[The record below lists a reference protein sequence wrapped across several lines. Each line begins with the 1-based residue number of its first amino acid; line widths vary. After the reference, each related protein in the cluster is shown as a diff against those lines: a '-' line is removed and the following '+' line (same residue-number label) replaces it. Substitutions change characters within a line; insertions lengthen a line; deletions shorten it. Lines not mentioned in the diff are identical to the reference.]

1 MGSLFE
7 NRFFATVPY
16 KNDLPI
22 SQAQQQNTHLM
33 GLRKRIS
40 SFSGKIQS
48 SSSSASTLWAFRKS
62 ASMPSIGDF
71 AGRPLRR
78 WWGSWWGWILSRKP
92 AFARDMEM
100 NEVETAVLGWG
111 SNGSWRHIFGR
122 VRSEIGKLM
131 RPNVLPTTQPWRY
144 DSFSH
149 ARNFDDGKL
158 RAVDD

>member
-1 MGSLFE
+1 MGSLLE
-7 NRFFATVPY
+7 NRFFAAVPY

-22 SQAQQQNTHLM
+22 SQAKQQNTHLM

-62 ASMPSIGDF
+62 ASMPSIGEF

-78 WWGSWWGWILSRKP
+78 WWDSWCGWILSRKP
-92 AFARDMEM
+92 VFAGDMEM

-111 SNGSWRHIFGR
+111 SNGSWRHIFCT

-131 RPNVLPTTQPWRY
+131 RPNVLPTTQPRRH

-149 ARNFDDGKL
+149 ARNFDAGKL
-158 RAVDD
+158 RSVDD

>member
-7 NRFFATVPY
+7 NRFFATMSY

-22 SQAQQQNTHLM
+22 SQAQQQNTHLL

-48 SSSSASTLWAFRKS
+48 SSSSASALWAFRKS
-62 ASMPSIGDF
+62 ASVPSIGEF
-71 AGRPLRR
+71 ASRPLRR
-78 WWGSWWGWILSRKP
+78 WWDSWWGWIRSRKP
-92 AFARDMEM
+92 AFARDTEM
-100 NEVETAVLGWG
+100 NEVETAALGWRT
-111 SNGSWRHIFGR
+111 NGSWRHIFYR
-122 VRSEIGKLM
+122 VRSEMGKLM
-131 RPNVLPTTQPWRY
+131 RPDVLPTTQPWRH

-158 RAVDD
+158 